1 MKSVLYLLLL
11 ILVEAGTLI
20 SFSHPFI
27 AVSVNTVIK
36 MQENLP
42 QNGLSGIKF
51 SSLNVNSLNISHS
64 NQPMQ
69 LRKLFGILKLKSDI
83 IFSQDVRLSSRNLVS
98 SKDDIL
104 RLLQNN
110 VYGSYSAI
118 FNSSKNKRG
127 VGILINN
134 NISFTEEQIV
144 RDDSENILLSWIR
157 INGNRFILGSVYG
170 PNNHDP
176 NFF

>member
-83 IFSQDVRLSSRNLVS
+83 IFSRNLVS